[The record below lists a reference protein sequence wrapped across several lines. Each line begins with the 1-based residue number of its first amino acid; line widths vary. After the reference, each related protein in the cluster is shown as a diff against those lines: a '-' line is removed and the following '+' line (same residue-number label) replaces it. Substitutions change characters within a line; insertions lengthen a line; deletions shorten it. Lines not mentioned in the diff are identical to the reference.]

1 MVKEGIKVNMTPSH
15 PGDFIRTEII
25 DELGLSV
32 TKAAEI
38 LDVRQAALSDLLNGH
53 ISMSAE
59 MALRVEKAFGVS
71 MNMLLRMQAWYD
83 ASQMSVRSGEITVQR
98 FQDSSP
104 KVTMSSVRNQ
114 VAKVWHESASLTRKD
129 LFGPG
134 DELRPEYQNSQL
146 NWQIDVPAVGLVGKH
161 YEPGGLALLSVNPAG
176 GKDDFTSN
184 SLSDKVYERSK
195 DLQRPGNI
203 PQRFEASNKAI
214 IASIPEWGFTKRMSN
229 MVLEASGKRWDDIS
243 FLYLVPFRIRGDG
256 GSRMNRKYLDSGYT
270 NHLRVQL
277 KALSPGHII
286 AMDRPSEKAASTY
299 ETEPQSKMKVIYFT
313 GKHDAHAERK
323 QMLKIIRREFS

>member
-25 DELGLSV
+25 DEFGLSV

-71 MNMLLRMQAWYD
+71 MDMLLRMQAWYD
-83 ASQMSVRSGEITVQR
+83 ASQMSVRSGQITVQC

-104 KVTMSSVRNQ
+104 EVTMSSFRNQ

-129 LFGPG
+129 IFGPG

-176 GKDDFTSN
+176 GKDNFASN
-184 SLSDKVYERSK
+184 YLSDKVYERSK

-243 FLYLVPFRIRGDG
+243 FVYLVPFRIRGNG
-256 GSRMNRKYLDSGYT
+256 GSSMNRRYLDSGYT
-270 NHLRVQL
+270 NHLRIQL
-277 KALSPGHII
+277 DALFPEHII
-286 AMDRPSEKAASTY
+286 AMDRPSEKAALTY
-299 ETEPQSKMKVIYFT
+299 NKEADSRTTVIYFT
-313 GKHDAHAERK
+313 GQLHAHAKRE
-323 QMLKIIRREFS
+323 QTLKVIKREFR